1 MISIPL
7 HPPLHPRMPSGAD
20 RGDALAQ
27 AKSALNAQRPQDAQ
41 RLAET
46 VLKADPRDAK
56 ALHVLGCAL
65 LMQGRANDAVVPLE
79 SAARS
84 LRDPETDTLLAI
96 ALRQGG
102 RPEDALSRLK
112 RATKRQPPYAAA
124 FHELGYLLFFLK
136 RYDDAIEA
144 LRRGVEIAPMMPEM
158 SIQLGYVFLRCRNC
172 ADAKIAFARAL
183 GISPASPDALYG
195 MAKSHHELGENEAA
209 AAYLRRYLA
218 VKPADASAW
227 LRLGHCLLDLG
238 QSDAGFDCFRRAAR
252 GDQTHYANALTSLA
266 SSSNGRFWLKPS
278 EAARYLRGS
287 KS

>member
-1 MISIPL
+1 MIGI
-7 HPPLHPRMPSGAD
+7 PLHPRMPGDAD

-27 AKSALNAQRPQDAQ
+27 ARSALNAERPQEAQ
-41 RLAET
+41 RLAEA

-56 ALHVLGCAL
+56 ALHVVGCAI
-65 LMQGRANDAVVPLE
+65 LMQGRAKDAVAPLE

-96 ALRQGG
+96 ALRQTG

-112 RATKRQPPYAAA
+112 RAAKRQPPYAAA

-136 RYDDAIEA
+136 RYEDAIAA

-158 SIQLGYVFLRCRNC
+158 SIQLGYVFLKCRNC
-172 ADAKIAFARAL
+172 AEAKIAFTRAL

-195 MAKSHHELGENEAA
+195 MAKSHQELGENEPAVT
-209 AAYLRRYLA
+209 YLRRYLV
-218 VKPADASAW
+218 VKPADTSAW
-227 LRLGHCLLDLG
+227 LRLGHCLLELG
-238 QSDAGFDCFRRAAR
+238 QNDAGLDCFRRAAR
-252 GDQTHYANALTSLA
+252 GDQISYANALASLA

-278 EAARYLRGS
+278 DAARFLRGG